1 MHGTDSAFCSVLFAE
16 AVPEVAAA
24 PEPACFGDLNLD
36 AVLAT
41 LARHARGADVQ
52 PLFRTP
58 LGSAEDVRHRQD
70 VCRTLERDD
79 VRDGV
84 VAFCETMDDVRRRL
98 ALVAQLRD
106 ELGRQGWTLEAMAG
120 YCGAV
125 KSLRDALADADPPAR
140 GLRDLLAHL
149 QWHASS
155 AGFVALENGTT
166 TVGSALRA
174 VAYEVHVEGASVRVG
189 EPGDEP
195 DLGAAVEE
203 TFARFRD
210 GGPWDHRITVTDS
223 PALNHVEARILQLVA
238 EQRPELFR
246 RLAAHVAAHPDFVE
260 PGVGRFDREI
270 RFLLAYLDMIA
281 PLRAA
286 GLAFTYPEV
295 SEQGDLAA
303 EAVFDLALANALAG
317 TGAEVVPNDVRL
329 SGDER
334 VIVVSGPNNGG
345 KTTFARAFGQL
356 HHLAALGLPVPGRCA
371 RVPLADA
378 VFTHFARPEAPE
390 LERGRLD
397 DDLIRVRGILN
408 AATPGSVVVMN
419 ESFSSTSLDDAR
431 EVGAAVLRRI
441 LELGASGVYVTF
453 IDELAAID
461 DAIVSMVGQVDADD
475 PARRTFRVV
484 RARADGRA
492 YAAALARRHGLDYAH
507 LVDRIGA

>member
-1 MHGTDSAFCSVLFAE
+1 MHATDSPFCSVLFAE
-16 AVPEVAAA
+16 AAPEVTAA
-24 PEPACFGDLNLD
+24 PEPAHFGDLNLD
-36 AVLAT
+36 AVLARM
-41 LARHARGADVQ
+41 ARDARGTDAQ

-58 LGSAEDVRHRQD
+58 LERVDDVRHRQD
-70 VCRTLERDD
+70 VCRDLERED
-79 VRDGV
+79 VRDGIV
-84 VAFCETMDDVRRRL
+84 GFCDAMDGVRRHL
-98 ALVAQLRD
+98 ALVTQLRD
-106 ELGRQGWTLEAMAG
+106 ELGRQGWTLEAMSG

-125 KSLRDALADADPPAR
+125 GSLRTTLVNADPASR
-140 GLRDLLAHL
+140 GLRELLGHL
-149 QWHASS
+149 EWHASS
-155 AGFVALENGTT
+155 AEFLALAEGTERAMA
-166 TVGSALRA
+166 ALRG
-174 VAYEVHVEGASVRVG
+174 VGYEVNLEGGAVTVA
-189 EPGDEP
+189 EPGGEP

-210 GGPWDHRITVTDS
+210 GHAGHRVPVVVDS
-223 PALNHVEARILQLVA
+223 PALNHIEARILQLVA
-238 EQRPELFR
+238 AQRPEPFR
-246 RLAAHVAAHPDFVE
+246 LLAAHIAAHRDFVD
-260 PGVGRFDREI
+260 PAVARLDREI

-286 GLAFTYPEV
+286 GLPFTYPDV
-295 SEQGDLAA
+295 SEAGHLAA

-317 TGAEVVPNDVRL
+317 TGVVPNDVRL

-356 HHLAALGLPVPGRCA
+356 HHLAALGVAVPGRSA
-371 RVPLADA
+371 RVPLADGI
-378 VFTHFARPEAPE
+378 FTHFARPEAPE
-390 LERGRLD
+390 TERGRLD
-397 DDLIRVRGILN
+397 DDLIRVRGILD
-408 AATPGSVVVMN
+408 AATPGSVIVMN

-441 LELGASGVYVTF
+441 LELGASCVYVTF
-453 IDELAAID
+453 IDELATID
-461 DAIVSMVGQVDADD
+461 DAVVSMVGQVDPDD